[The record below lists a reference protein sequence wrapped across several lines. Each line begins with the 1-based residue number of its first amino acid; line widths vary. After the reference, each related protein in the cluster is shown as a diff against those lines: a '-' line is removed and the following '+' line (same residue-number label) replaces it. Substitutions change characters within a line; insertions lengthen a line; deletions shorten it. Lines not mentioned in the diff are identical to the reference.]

1 MAKGSQH
8 PAGVDALSR
17 AWEIYTGFLER
28 LCGSICTSEALHWD
42 VQHPSAPSLLP
53 ISSAKHHLSSLLPS
67 PIVAMSQPSPS
78 ASLVSLA
85 TTTEDMA
92 TPTASTTNLIPH
104 VCNQDRN
111 SSILQILTSLCLIH
125 SRNKLPIRPPHR
137 PLLPRAAR
145 PALPDPPSRHRRP
158 RTTRAPLLLSRPPM
172 AGEARGSP
180 RKRRRR
186 KRRRRKIRRTRRGRK
201 GRLLHL
207 PRRRVRDRIHP
218 LPLSGGC
225 IWMRCVHQNLM
236 LLTTRILTAI
246 GPGCDPHCSC
256 RRPLLAP
263 SCTAHT

>member
-1 MAKGSQH
+1 M
-8 PAGVDALSR
+8 SR

-85 TTTEDMA
+85 TTTEDIA

-104 VCNQDRN
+104 VCNQNRHT
-111 SSILQILTSLCLIH
+111 STLEILTGSCLIH
-125 SRNKLPIRPPHR
+125 SRNKMPIRPPHR
-137 PLLPRAAR
+137 PPLPRAAR
-145 PALPDPPSRHRRP
+145 PPLPDPPLRHRRP

-263 SCTAHT
+263 PWTAHT